1 MRLKSTV
8 LNITNLGN
16 TTDLTV
22 IGIKILNVSNLVRK
36 LTITQKLVK
45 LRIKSLLIIIMINIL
60 ISGNFTATL
69 KHANLASKNNM
80 ANFVK
85 KHSFW

>member
-8 LNITNLGN
+8 LSITNLGN
-16 TTDLTV
+16 TTDLTA

-45 LRIKSLLIIIMINIL
+45 LK
-60 ISGNFTATL
+60 
-69 KHANLASKNNM
+69 
-80 ANFVK
+80 
-85 KHSFW
+85 

>member
-36 LTITQKLVK
+36 LTITQKLVE
-45 LRIKSLLIIIMINIL
+45 
-60 ISGNFTATL
+60 L
-69 KHANLASKNNM
+69 K
-80 ANFVK
+80 
-85 KHSFW
+85 